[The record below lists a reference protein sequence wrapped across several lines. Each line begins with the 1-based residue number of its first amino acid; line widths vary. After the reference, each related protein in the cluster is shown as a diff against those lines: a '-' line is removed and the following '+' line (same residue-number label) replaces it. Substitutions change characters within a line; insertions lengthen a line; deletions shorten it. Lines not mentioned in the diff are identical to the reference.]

1 MFVDDTASAASGS
14 TSKAGAAKEK
24 LDQDLNRFLNLL
36 VTQLK
41 NQDPLDPMDANE
53 FTSQLVQFASVE
65 QQIYQNA
72 NLEKMLTIQQTNQV
86 ATMVDFIGNTI
97 ESAGN
102 EVPLENGIAKSTY
115 ILDPAAG
122 QTPVANTITITVQ
135 DSAGVTVYT
144 TAGDVTPG
152 QQEFVWDGKNN
163 TGTAQDPGL
172 YTVIVSAKDR
182 ADDPI
187 NIKQTVFGRV
197 TGAGAEE
204 GAVQLYMGN
213 VVTSLDRVLSISET
227 KPATATVP

>member
-1 MFVDDTASAASGS
+1 MFVGDSASAAGDS
-14 TSKAGAAKEK
+14 TTKSGAAKDK

-97 ESAGN
+97 EAVGD
-102 EVPLENGIAKSTY
+102 EVPLENDTAKTTY
-115 ILDPAAG
+115 VLDPESG
-122 QTPVANTITITVQ
+122 QMPIADEIKITVQ
-135 DSAGVTVYT
+135 NADGLTVYT
-144 TAGDVTPG
+144 AVGETTPG
-152 QQEFVWDGKNN
+152 KHDFIWDGKDKN
-163 TGTAQDPGL
+163 GTAQDPGM
-172 YTVIVSAKDR
+172 YSVIVTALDR
-182 ADDPI
+182 SGELI
-187 NIKQTVFGRV
+187 NVKQTVFGRV

-204 GAVQLYMGN
+204 GAVQLYMGD
-213 VVTSLDRVLSISET
+213 VVTSLDKVLSISET
-227 KPATATVP
+227 KPQTIQ